1 MFENDGFKRKR
12 DVPKVYSFG
21 PFLGPSYPR
30 KIKNNAKNQ
39 YFARNYILKT
49 IKWNKSQVPYKSHNS
64 YIINK
69 KKKNIFG
76 AQNGPKLPPGI
87 PPKGKK
93 KS

>member
-1 MFENDGFKRKR
+1 MFENDGFKSKR

-21 PFLGPSYPR
+21 PSLGPIYPR

-69 KKKNIFG
+69 KKKKHFW
-76 AQNGPKLPPGI
+76 GPKWAQIAPWD
-87 PPKGKK
+87 PPKG
-93 KS
+93 

>member
-21 PFLGPSYPR
+21 PFLGPIYPR

-49 IKWNKSQVPYKSHNS
+49 IKWNKSQVPCKSHNS
-64 YIINK
+64 YIIK
-69 KKKNIFG
+69 KKKKTFL
-76 AQNGPKLPPGI
+76 GPKMGPNCPLGSP
-87 PPKGKK
+87 
-93 KS
+93 